1 MRTNFTRNPNPMFK
15 RALKASLVA
24 LVIVGG
30 GCTWQKLASE
40 HIAERA
46 EQARLA
52 QLRMTPRKLEALKRE
67 AEIAAAAKAYAEEY
81 EAGRQAQERRALG
94 DEARRAALR
103 LMPQRKG

>member
-1 MRTNFTRNPNPMFK
+1 MRTNFTRDPNPMFK

-40 HIAERA
+40 HIADRA

-52 QLRMTPRKLEALKRE
+52 QLRMTPRKWEALKRE
-67 AEIAAAAKAYAEEY
+67 AKIAAAAKAYAETLKAEKANA
-81 EAGRQAQERRALG
+81 EDSHVARGATNQKDNAQG
-94 DEARRAALR
+94 I
-103 LMPQRKG
+103 